1 MSNCLSLQWDAAD
14 RNTKALPLKN
24 MLCKEQSWEI
34 LYKPPS
40 SFSAPLKQ
48 LTEYPPELMLTSI
61 YFFSYRFLN
70 VSRSLALCW
79 EKIPHSLQNVYVHS
93 SDSYFIQ
100 IVLFSPLYLTLTWV
114 MKYNFFYPCLLVKY
128 QEENGT
134 LCYYLPLA
142 QISSCGL
149 VICPRG

>member
-1 MSNCLSLQWDAAD
+1 
-14 RNTKALPLKN
+14 

-61 YFFSYRFLN
+61 YFFSYGFLN
-70 VSRSLALCW
+70 VSRPLALCW

-114 MKYNFFYPCLLVKY
+114 MKYNFFIPVCWWNIKRKTGHSATIFHLLKYPLVVLLYVLGGGKVGDWEVR
-128 QEENGT
+128 QAVT
-134 LCYYLPLA
+134 LLSLCRYLDF
-142 QISSCGL
+142 
-149 VICPRG
+149 